1 MPDEIIEELW
11 RIKEGMAREHNHDI
25 RALAA
30 HLQSKKEAKRAR
42 LADLDTVNELSET
55 DKAMK
60 PASER
65 FS

>member
-11 RIKEGMAREHNHDI
+11 KIKDSIAREHNYDI

-42 LADLDTVNELSET
+42 AGDLDSEKEMLRT
-55 DKAMK
+55 DK
-60 PASER
+60 SHGVGH
-65 FS
+65 